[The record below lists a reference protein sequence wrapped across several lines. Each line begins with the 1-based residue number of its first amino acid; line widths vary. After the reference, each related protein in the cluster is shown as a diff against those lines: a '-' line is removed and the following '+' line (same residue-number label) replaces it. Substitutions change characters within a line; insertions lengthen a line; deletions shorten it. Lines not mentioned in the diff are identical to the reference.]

1 MPTNILVILSEQQ
14 RFDTIGALGNPAIRT
29 PNRDRL
35 AAGGMR
41 FEHAYADCPDC
52 TPSRAGYF
60 LRISAG
66 NTGFP

>member
-1 MPTNILVILSEQQ
+1 MPTNLLVILTDQQ

-29 PNRDRL
+29 PNMDRL

-41 FEHAYADCPDC
+41 FERAYAHCPVC
-52 TPSRAGYF
+52 NPSRAGYF

-66 NTGFP
+66 NIGSP